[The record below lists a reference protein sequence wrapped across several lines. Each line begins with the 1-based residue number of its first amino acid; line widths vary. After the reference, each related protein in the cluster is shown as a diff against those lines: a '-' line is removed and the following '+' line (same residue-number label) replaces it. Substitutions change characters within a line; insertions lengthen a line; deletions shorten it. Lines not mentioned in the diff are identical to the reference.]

1 MSELTKN
8 YHREY
13 KSSLA
18 SPTRVSFQ
26 ARAVNALTQLFKD
39 VINIP
44 FQGQFLDIGCG
55 DGSFIIALELT
66 GKFQTQGIDIDSN
79 VDFEK
84 DKLPYEDNQFD
95 FTLMYSVI
103 EHIFNPNQI
112 LLENHRILKKGQYL
126 IIITPNIDQCGSLFY
141 NDPTHIRPY
150 NPVGL
155 EKLMKMYN
163 FEKTFLGLWTVG
175 KSSFFWQLSSKTQF
189 RLGSLIP
196 FAGNKEF
203 IPSFLKGKSETMFGV
218 FKKI

>member
-18 SPTRVSFQ
+18 SSTRVSFQ

-103 EHIFNPNQI
+103 EHIFNPDQI
-112 LLENHRILKKGQYL
+112 LKENHRILKKGA
-126 IIITPNIDQCGSLFY
+126 
-141 NDPTHIRPY
+141 
-150 NPVGL
+150 
-155 EKLMKMYN
+155 
-163 FEKTFLGLWTVG
+163 
-175 KSSFFWQLSSKTQF
+175 
-189 RLGSLIP
+189 IP
-196 FAGNKEF
+196 DYYHTKY
-203 IPSFLKGKSETMFGV
+203 
-218 FKKI
+218 